1 MAPRSAPIAGVR
13 CYDPGVVGARV
24 LRGWCAAAAAV
35 AVLAGVGGLVA
46 GPRLGIDGGIS
57 LLLCGAALW
66 ALRERATPISPRV
79 RRAADAAAVLAAV
92 VAVLDPGGR
101 LSALATLCFVML
113 AVALL
118 GLDRERLFR
127 VGQRLAVAAGFMAL
141 VDVTAFVYGAG
152 RASHPAPASSTDMA
166 PLTAL
171 LLVALSIGVTAARPG
186 RGATGIFVQDTAGG
200 LVARRVLPAALAGS
214 VLIGALGLAGRRAG
228 YYGPERGVALMTVAG
243 LSLFSALVWLIAV
256 RLDRTDVRR
265 QQAETELRRINAE
278 LEARVATR
286 TAALAASEAQY
297 RRLIEESAEG
307 ILIQQAGV
315 IRFVNAA
322 ALRIFGYTDPADVVG
337 RPATE
342 HVAPEHRD
350 VVAARIAAR
359 LRGEPA
365 PATVEVEALRRDGT
379 RFWIGGTGTV
389 VEWEGGPAT
398 LLSFVDI
405 SERQRREAAER
416 EAESLRAVTR
426 LANAAAHEINNPL
439 TVVRGNLQLAASRLA
454 DRPEL
459 ARYFERAERGV
470 LRITEMIGHMTRI
483 TRLAA
488 LRELETGGVPTL
500 DLLGSSAEEP
510 APGADRS
517 GGEPHAP

>member
-1 MAPRSAPIAGVR
+1 MGWQ
-13 CYDPGVVGARV
+13 CYDPGVVVARV

-79 RRAADAAAVLAAV
+79 RHAADAAAALAAV

-118 GLDRERLFR
+118 GLDRGRLFR
-127 VGQRLAVAAGFMAL
+127 VGQRLAVAAGFMAF
-141 VDVTAFVYGAG
+141 VDVIAFVYGATG
-152 RASHPAPASSTDMA
+152 RASRPAPAFYTDMA

-171 LLVALSIGVTAARPG
+171 LLVALGIGVTAARPG
-186 RGATGIFVQDTAGG
+186 RGATEIFVQDTAGG
-200 LVARRVLPAALAGS
+200 LVARRVLPATLVGT
-214 VLIGALGLAGRRAG
+214 VLIGALGLAGLRAG
-228 YYGPERGVALMTVAG
+228 YYGPELGVALMVVAG

-256 RLDRTDVRR
+256 RLHRTDVRR
-265 QQAETELRRINAE
+265 RQAETELRRINAE
-278 LEARVATR
+278 LEARVAAR
-286 TAALAASEAQY
+286 TAALAASEARY

-307 ILIQQAGV
+307 IVIHREGV

-322 ALRIFGYTDPADVVG
+322 ALRIFGYTDPGDVVG
-337 RPATE
+337 RPVME
-342 HVAPEHRD
+342 HIAPEHRD
-350 VVAARIAAR
+350 AVAARIAAR
-359 LRGEPA
+359 LRGEPT
-365 PATVEVEALRRDGT
+365 PATVEMEALRRDGT
-379 RFWIGGTGTV
+379 RFWIGGTGAV

-405 SERQRREAAER
+405 SARHRREAAER

-439 TVVRGNLQLAASRLA
+439 TVVRGNLQLAAARLT

-470 LRITEMIGHMTRI
+470 TRITEMIGHMTRI
-483 TRLAA
+483 TRLASLA
-488 LRELETGGVPTL
+488 GLETGGVPTL
-500 DLLGSSAEEP
+500 DLLGSSAEP

-517 GGEPHAP
+517 GGEPYAP